1 MDVTP
6 SSLRWSNPSQ
16 DIAWD
21 DLVEAAAEGDQA
33 AFGQLVEATYLG
45 VFTLAYRMVGDR
57 EDARDVVQEAY
68 IKAHK
73 GLSRFR
79 GDAHFTTWLYR
90 ITSNCAASFRTKR
103 SKHRHDQLESDP
115 DVVDERPSSDP
126 QQRAASRELRDELI
140 AVLREL
146 PPKLR
151 AVVVLR
157 DVYDLPHAEIAT
169 ELGISESAA
178 KVRLHRAR
186 KQLRDLLYA
195 AREPAEDVAVEVTDA
210 V

>member
-6 SSLRWSNPSQ
+6 SSLRWSKPSEE
-16 DIAWD
+16 IAWA
-21 DLVEAAAEGDQA
+21 DLVEAAASGDQD

-68 IKAHK
+68 IRAHK
-73 GLSRFR
+73 GLANFR

-90 ITSNCAASFRTKR
+90 ITTNCATSFRSKR
-103 SKHRHDQLESDP
+103 SRHRHEQLDTDP
-115 DVVDERPSSDP
+115 GVVDERPGSDP
-126 QQRAASRELRDELI
+126 QQGADSSGLRDELI
-140 AVLREL
+140 AVLGEL

-157 DVYDLPHAEIAT
+157 DVYDLPHSEIAA

-186 KQLRDLLYA
+186 KQLRDLLYPPS
-195 AREPAEDVAVEVTDA
+195 EVADA